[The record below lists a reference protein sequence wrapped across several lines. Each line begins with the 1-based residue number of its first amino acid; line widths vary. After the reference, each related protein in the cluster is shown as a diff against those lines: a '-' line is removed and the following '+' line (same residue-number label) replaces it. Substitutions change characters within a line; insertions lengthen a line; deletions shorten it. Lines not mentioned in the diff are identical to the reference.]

1 MATNVFFNNF
11 QSSQEQLLIENL
23 IIESIK
29 IYGHDVYYLPKTLVA
44 KDTIY
49 NEDTLSEFKSAH
61 FIDMYIKNVDGFAGD
76 GDFISKFG
84 LEIKDRV
91 TFSIARRTFNDDVGA
106 ILELN
111 RPREGDLIY
120 FPLNRKVFEIK
131 FVEHEAIFYQ
141 LGALQMY
148 DVICELYEYSSEKFA
163 TGIADIDNLF
173 TSLDESGVMISAAL
187 SNFSL
192 QTEDNNPYNI
202 LDESGYLL
210 VDEQFESFLDDG
222 DGSEIQ
228 EESDQFI
235 DFSEID
241 PFAERAY

>member
-49 NEDTLSEFKSAH
+49 SEDTLSEFKSAH

-228 EESDQFI
+228 EESDRFI

>member
-44 KDTIY
+44 KDKIY
-49 NEDTLSEFKSAH
+49 SEDTLSEYKSAH
-61 FIDMYIKNVDGFAGD
+61 FVDMYIKNVDGFAGD

-91 TFSIARRTFNDDVGA
+91 TFSIARRTFNDDVGS

-120 FPLNRKVFEIK
+120 FPLNRKIFEIK

-148 DVICELYEYSSEKFA
+148 DVICELYSYGSEKFS
-163 TGIADIDNLF
+163 TGIADIDDLYVTVDASGTI
-173 TSLDESGVMISAAL
+173 TSTAL
-187 SNFSL
+187 SNFAL
-192 QTEDNNPYNI
+192 QTEEFNPYNL

-210 VDEQFESFLDDG
+210 VDEQYELLMDDG
-222 DGSEIQ
+222 DATEIQ
-228 EESDQFI
+228 DEAEMFI

>member
-29 IYGHDVYYLPKTLVA
+29 IYGHDLYYLPRTRVA
-44 KDTIY
+44 FDELYKEDTI
-49 NEDTLSEFKSAH
+49 SEFNTSY
-61 FIDMYIKNVDGFAGD
+61 FVDMYIKNVDGFDGD

-84 LEIKDRV
+84 LEIRDRV
-91 TFSIARRTFNDDVGA
+91 TFTIARRTFNDEVGSLA
-106 ILELN
+106 ELN

-141 LGALQMY
+141 LGALQTY
-148 DVICELYEYSSEKFA
+148 DIQCELYEYSNERFA
-163 TGIADIDNLF
+163 TGIQEIDTLF
-173 TSLDESGVMISAAL
+173 TNNFISGQNYSVAL
-187 SNFSL
+187 SNFAI
-192 QTEDNNPYNI
+192 QTEDYSPYKL
-202 LDESGYLL
+202 LDESGYML
-210 VDEQFESFLDDG
+210 VDEQFQIDDQG
-222 DGSEIQ
+222 DNEEIQ
-228 EESDQFI
+228 TEADTFI

-241 PFAERAY
+241 PFSEGAY